1 VKLALTPDTRWD
13 IDFGDLIPLVGASG
27 FGALGCPAPQA
38 TAQTRQAFD
47 DAALECHELMALM
60 ITDDAERTLGF
71 AERLA
76 AAAATMSIPW
86 VNTVFVAAP
95 TPAVAKVITR
105 CAAIFEDAGTAM
117 AVEFSPT
124 GKVPGI
130 AEALEVM
137 DLAGHGARLLVDT
150 WHFALGPSTW
160 EDLAALPGEKI
171 AYLQFC
177 DAAAPVSE
185 DLMNETMNRRPL
197 PGDGIADAQ
206 RFTDIVR
213 GNGFDGYVSVEVL
226 NEELRSRPVSE
237 AVTAVFDAAA
247 RYWG

>member
-1 VKLALTPDTRWD
+1 MKLALTPDTRWS
-13 IDFGDLIPLVGASG
+13 IDFAELIPLVGASG
-27 FGALGCPAPQA
+27 FTALGCPAPRA

-60 ITDDAERTLGF
+60 ITEDSERTLAF

-76 AAAATMSIPW
+76 TAAGTMTIPW
-86 VNTVFVAAP
+86 VNTVFVAEPAP
-95 TPAVAKVITR
+95 EVAKTITR
-105 CAAIFEDAGTAM
+105 CAAIFEAAGTAM

-124 GKVPGI
+124 GTVPGI
-130 AEALEVM
+130 AEGLEVM
-137 DLAGHGARLLVDT
+137 EIAGHGARLLVDT

-160 EDLAALPGEKI
+160 EDLSGLAGEKI

-177 DAAAPVSE
+177 DAAAPVSG
-185 DLMNETMNRRPL
+185 DLMDETMNRRLL
-197 PGDGIADAQ
+197 PGQGIADVQ
-206 RFTDIVR
+206 RFTDLVR

-226 NEELRSRPVSE
+226 SEELRSRPVGES
-237 AVTAVFDAAA
+237 VTAVFDAAA

>member
-13 IDFGDLIPLVGASG
+13 IAFADLIPIVGGSG
-27 FGALGCPAPQA
+27 FTALGCPVPQA
-38 TAQTRQAFD
+38 TEQTRLAFRD
-47 DAALECHELMALM
+47 VELDCHELMALM

-76 AAAATMSIPW
+76 TAAATMSVPW

-95 TPAVAKVITR
+95 TPEVAKVITR

-130 AEALEVM
+130 VEALEVM
-137 DLAGHGARLLVDT
+137 DFAGHGARLLIDT

-160 EDLAALPGEKI
+160 EDLASLPGDKI
-171 AYLQFC
+171 AYLQFT
-177 DAAAPVSE
+177 DAAEPVSG
-185 DLMNETMNRRPL
+185 DLMDETMNRRPL
-197 PGDGIADAQ
+197 PGDGIADVQ
-206 RFTDIVR
+206 RFTDLVR